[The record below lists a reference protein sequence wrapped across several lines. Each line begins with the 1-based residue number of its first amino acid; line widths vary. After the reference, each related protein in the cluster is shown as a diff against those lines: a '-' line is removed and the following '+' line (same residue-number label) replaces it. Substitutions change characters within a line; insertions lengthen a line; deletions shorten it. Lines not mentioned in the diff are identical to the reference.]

1 MDRTKPAADRLSRN
15 RGDSEYAMVSGFPKF
30 TITLAIAL
38 FWLMGVAAAQTHRTD
53 SAAAPA
59 LELSAGQKQT
69 IYESVSATQKNSPA
83 PPGFRA
89 TVGARVPNTIE
100 LRPVPATIAALIPET
115 AGHEVAMVEKE
126 VVLVD
131 PNSKRV
137 VAVVVG
143 Q

>member
-1 MDRTKPAADRLSRN
+1 MISRC
-15 RGDSEYAMVSGFPKF
+15 RSFIIV
-30 TITLAIAL
+30 LAIAL
-38 FWLMGVAAAQTHRTD
+38 WWLSGPASAQTPATD
-53 SAAAPA
+53 SAAGPA

-69 IYESVSATQKNSPA
+69 IYESVSTTQKNNPA

-89 TVGARVPNTIE
+89 TVGAQVPSTIE
-100 LRPVPATIAALIPET
+100 LQPIPATIAALIPET

-131 PNSKRV
+131 RNSKRV
-137 VAVVVG
+137 VAVVAG

>member
-1 MDRTKPAADRLSRN
+1 
-15 RGDSEYAMVSGFPKF
+15 MVSGFRNF
-30 TITLAIAL
+30 TIVLAIAL
-38 FWLMGVAAAQTHRTD
+38 CALMRVAVAQTHGTD
-53 SAAAPA
+53 SAAAPT
-59 LELSAGQKQT
+59 LQLSAGQKQT
-69 IYESVSATQKNSPA
+69 IYESVSATEKNNPA

-89 TVGARVPNTIE
+89 TVGAQVPNTIE
-100 LRPVPATIAALIPET
+100 LRPIPGTIAALIPET

-131 PNSKRV
+131 PHSKRV

>member
-1 MDRTKPAADRLSRN
+1 MVCGFRN
-15 RGDSEYAMVSGFPKF
+15 F
-30 TITLAIAL
+30 TFALALAL
-38 FWLMGVAAAQTHRTD
+38 CGLTGTATAQTHGMD
-53 SAAAPA
+53 SAAGPA

-69 IYESVSATQKNSPA
+69 IYESVSATQKNNPA

-89 TVGARVPNTIE
+89 TVGAQVPDTIE
-100 LRPVPATIAALIPET
+100 LHPIPATIAALIPET

-131 PNSKRV
+131 RNSKRV

>member
-1 MDRTKPAADRLSRN
+1 
-15 RGDSEYAMVSGFPKF
+15 MVSGFRTF
-30 TITLAIAL
+30 IIVLAIAL
-38 FWLMGVAAAQTHRTD
+38 CWLMGAATAQTPRMD
-53 SAAAPA
+53 SAAEPA

-69 IYESVSATQKNSPA
+69 IYESVSATQKNNPA

-89 TVGARVPNTIE
+89 AVGAQVPETIE
-100 LRPVPATIAALIPET
+100 LQPIPATIAALIPET
-115 AGHEVAMVEKE
+115 AGREVAMVEKE

-131 PNSKRV
+131 RNSKRV

>member
-1 MDRTKPAADRLSRN
+1 MI
-15 RGDSEYAMVSGFPKF
+15 SGFRNVIIVP
-30 TITLAIAL
+30 TIAL
-38 FWLMGVAAAQTHRTD
+38 CWLWGVATAQTPGTD
-53 SAAAPA
+53 SGAGPA
-59 LELSAGQKQT
+59 LQLSAEQKQT
-69 IYESVSATQKNSPA
+69 IYESVSATQKNNPA

-89 TVGARVPNTIE
+89 TIGAQVPDTIE
-100 LRPVPATIAALIPET
+100 LQPIPATIAALIPKT

-131 PNSKRV
+131 RSSKRV

>member
-1 MDRTKPAADRLSRN
+1 
-15 RGDSEYAMVSGFPKF
+15 MVSGFRNF
-30 TITLAIAL
+30 AIVLTIVLCGLT
-38 FWLMGVAAAQTHRTD
+38 GVAAAQTHGTD
-53 SAAAPA
+53 SASGPA
-59 LELSAGQKQT
+59 LELNAAQKQT
-69 IYESVSATQKNSPA
+69 IYESVSATQKNNPA

-89 TVGARVPNTIE
+89 TVGARVPNAIA
-100 LRPVPATIAALIPET
+100 LQPIPATIVALIPAT
-115 AGHEVAMVEKE
+115 AGDKVAMVEKE

>member
-1 MDRTKPAADRLSRN
+1 
-15 RGDSEYAMVSGFPKF
+15 MVSDFRNVTF
-30 TITLAIAL
+30 VLAIAVC
-38 FWLMGVAAAQTHRTD
+38 WLSGVAIAQTQGTV
-53 SAAAPA
+53 SSTEPA

-69 IYESVSATQKNSPA
+69 IYESVSATQKNNPA

-89 TVGARVPNTIE
+89 TVGAQVPDTIE
-100 LRPVPATIAALIPET
+100 LHPVPGTIAALIPET

-131 PNSKRV
+131 RNSKRV
-137 VAVVVG
+137 VAVVVE

>member
-1 MDRTKPAADRLSRN
+1 MVFRFRN
-15 RGDSEYAMVSGFPKF
+15 FIVP
-30 TITLAIAL
+30 AIAL
-38 FWLMGVAAAQTHRTD
+38 CWLSGAAAAQTPGTD
-53 SAAAPA
+53 SAAGPA

-69 IYESVSATQKNSPA
+69 IYESVSATQKNNPA

-89 TVGARVPNTIE
+89 TVGAQMPNTIE
-100 LRPVPATIAALIPET
+100 LQPIPATIAALIPET

-131 PNSKRV
+131 RNSKRV
-137 VAVVVG
+137 VAVVTG

>member
-1 MDRTKPAADRLSRN
+1 
-15 RGDSEYAMVSGFPKF
+15 MVSGFRNF
-30 TITLAIAL
+30 TIVLAIAL
-38 FWLMGVAAAQTHRTD
+38 CWLMGVAAAQTHGTD
-53 SAAAPA
+53 SAADAA

-69 IYESVSATQKNSPA
+69 IYESVSATQKNNPA

-100 LRPVPATIAALIPET
+100 LQPIPATIAALIPKT

>member
-1 MDRTKPAADRLSRN
+1 
-15 RGDSEYAMVSGFPKF
+15 MVSGFRNV
-30 TITLAIAL
+30 IIVLAIAL
-38 FWLMGVAAAQTHRTD
+38 CWLRGAAGAQTPGTD
-53 SAAAPA
+53 SAAEPA

-69 IYESVSATQKNSPA
+69 IYESVSATQKNNPA

-89 TVGARVPNTIE
+89 AVGAQVPDTIE
-100 LRPVPATIAALIPET
+100 LQPIPATIAALIPET
-115 AGHEVAMVEKE
+115 AGREVAMVEKE

-131 PNSKRV
+131 RNSKRV